1 MYPAHCSNSSL
12 PLRPAD
18 TTSLCGFQSAHPARL
33 GPAPSPAMPP
43 ASKQNG
49 QKRNLLFSSDL
60 SVLFF
65 FFSHL
70 SCCADTYMRVEGV
83 SLKLG
88 QTQELELGLTKQ
100 PTGMEGGRE
109 PRGGRRCGG
118 TRWGTAEK
126 ARSGASPSWMGLKVR
141 GPVELIKRGT
151 EENRFWPE
159 EAGPGVPEPQRTGV

>member
-1 MYPAHCSNSSL
+1 MRIPKRSS
-12 PLRPAD
+12 
-18 TTSLCGFQSAHPARL
+18 SSF
-33 GPAPSPAMPP
+33 GPRTLSCYAPSR
-43 ASKQNG
+43 KT
-49 QKRNLLFSSDL
+49 KRTEKESFILQRF
-60 SVLFF
+60 VCFFFF

-126 ARSGASPSWMGLKVR
+126 ARSGASPSWMGLKVQ